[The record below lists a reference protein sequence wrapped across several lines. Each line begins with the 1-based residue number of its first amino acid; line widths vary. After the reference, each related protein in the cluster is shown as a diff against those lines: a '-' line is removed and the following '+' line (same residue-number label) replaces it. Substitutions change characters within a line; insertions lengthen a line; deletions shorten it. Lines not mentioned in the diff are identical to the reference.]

1 MFWYLDFQ
9 ARWEKLHCEKWKMDQ
24 ISRWIRTCI
33 SPNQLEISFLS
44 NFNIFKLMLLD
55 PTDVFESSQGIML
68 GISNLLVGLRK
79 K

>member
-1 MFWYLDFQ
+1 M
-9 ARWEKLHCEKWKMDQ
+9 KMDQ
-24 ISRWIRTCI
+24 ISRITICEFEPCI

-44 NFNIFKLMLLD
+44 NFNIFKVMLLD